1 MRCTEKGTSEKP
13 GRTIETHSHRLR
25 LVLRHRGNQVCQL
38 ILPARLRRSTRVQNA
53 TITRRHFLAVV
64 NHRQLP
70 PNLLFS
76 TWIIC
81 SWFARCRKFRLPCVY
96 ISYAAH
102 NMNMA
107 NNLERVSSWSYF
119 FLEAL
124 RFQASGHTVH
134 TFCLGCTHI
143 IMFAA
148 ELALKSLAAG
158 CCRQA
163 EIENSHPFDECP
175 LPARSFCII

>member
-1 MRCTEKGTSEKP
+1 MNCKRRCDAQKRE
-13 GRTIETHSHRLR
+13 RLR
-25 LVLRHRGNQVCQL
+25 NQGERARLSVIDCVLRLRHDGNQVCQL
-38 ILPARLRRSTRVQNA
+38 ILAARLRRSTRVQNA
-53 TITRRHFLAVV
+53 TITRRHLSAAV

-107 NNLERVSSWSYF
+107 NNLERVSSWSF
-119 FLEAL
+119 FFWEAL

-148 ELALKSLAAG
+148 EFALKSLAAS

-163 EIENSHPFDECP
+163 EIEVPSFRRMS
-175 LPARSFCII
+175 PAC